1 VTGWLVLLTL
11 FEIALVIAVL
21 VGYLVAIGRSLRRT
35 AVLLGKVAFG
45 VRAIETQ
52 SETIGRTVPA
62 VNERLAGVSGALAD
76 LAALARSRST
86 AGPEAPGLSQHH
98 AGEA

>member
-1 VTGWLVLLTL
+1 MRTLLVVLTLVEVALVL
-11 FEIALVIAVL
+11 AVL

-52 SETIGRTVPA
+52 TEMVGAQVPA
-62 VNERLAGVSGALAD
+62 LNERVTGVSAALRDLASLAGGAASGD
-76 LAALARSRST
+76 GRR
-86 AGPEAPGLSQHH
+86 G
-98 AGEA
+98 